1 MEQRDAL
8 LVRLSK
14 FRLFSGHLMD
24 QMGLLYVATYAT
36 TQGFSTGVIDH
47 TPITLATIADTIRE
61 SGARV
66 VGFYVDHENVFPT
79 MSAIGELKAMGLA
92 QLAVVGGPQASVSP
106 WDERI
111 LRESRCDIAVRG
123 EGEEAFTE
131 ILRWFLKGQGSA
143 GEILGVT
150 YRDNGEI
157 RRTPPRPLRQDLDC
171 LPPPDRNLKQIGPTH
186 TGVDY
191 LVTSRGCPYGCA
203 FCYEGRPE
211 ATYRVRSIANVLAEV
226 DQLLQ
231 HRKPSYINILD
242 DTFMVKPSRVM
253 EFCYGLT
260 KLQAKHYKVHWFC
273 EGRANVIAKHPEMIQ
288 AAVEAGLSR
297 VQLGVETGT
306 QAVLDAY
313 RKDLTLDQIRSAV
326 KVCGEAGVLSIFG
339 NFIVGGAFE
348 TWNTIQATIA
358 FMQEL
363 HDLAPGRFE
372 TSSTIYTPYP
382 GTAMYDHPELFGLAT
397 LDQDCVTGPGDN
409 YPFTRTA
416 ALSKWEILHA
426 RQLFLEAV
434 SKKMMD
440 LLPKL
445 PYEVLQEHVSANY
458 RIRLRTAWFS
468 MIEQI
473 FHYQKYF
480 NMPYQ
485 EEYLHFRELPAD
497 RFESFKPVRTV
508 MIGAS
513 QDGEL
518 IVNLGYKKLQ
528 LNEVGTFI
536 LEHSY
541 GKLTNAAIIDR
552 VWRRYFS
559 QADRE
564 VVREIVR
571 EFFSMLDSERVV
583 VFTLV

>member
-1 MEQRDAL
+1 MQTRDAL
-8 LVRLSK
+8 VVRLSK

-36 TQGFSTGVIDH
+36 SHGFRTGVIDH
-47 TPITLATIADTIRE
+47 TPITLATIADAIRQ

-66 VGFYVDHENVFPT
+66 VGFYVDHENVYPT
-79 MSAIGELKAMGLA
+79 MSAINELKAIGLA
-92 QLAVVGGPQASVSP
+92 ELAVVGGPQASVAP

-111 LRESRCDIAVRG
+111 LRESKCDIAVRG
-123 EGEEAFTE
+123 EGEEAFAE
-131 ILRWFLKGQGSA
+131 ILRWFIQEQGSL
-143 GEILGVT
+143 GKILGIT
-150 YRDNGEI
+150 YRENGEI
-157 RRTPPRPLRQDLDC
+157 RKTLDRPLYQDLDR
-171 LPPPDRNLKQIGPTH
+171 LPSPDRDLKQLGPAR

-211 ATYRVRSIANVLAEV
+211 AKYRTRSIPNVLAEV
-226 DQLLQ
+226 EQLLQ

-242 DTFMVKPSRVM
+242 DTFMVDPARVF
-253 EFCYGLT
+253 EFCAGLNNLRE
-260 KLQAKHYKVHWFC
+260 KYYKVHWFC
-273 EGRANVIAKHPEMIQ
+273 EGRANIISKHPEMIQ

-297 VQLGVETGT
+297 IQVGVETGT
-306 QAVLDAY
+306 QSILNAY
-313 RKDLTLDQIRSAV
+313 RKNLTLDQIRNAV
-326 KVCGEAGVLSIFG
+326 SVCGKTGVLSIFG
-339 NFIVGGAFE
+339 NFIIGGAFE
-348 TWNTIQATIA
+348 TNETIQATIA
-358 FMQEL
+358 FMNEL

-382 GTAMYDHPELFGLAT
+382 GTAMYEHPELFGLET
-397 LDQDCVTGPGDN
+397 LDADCVTGPGDN
-409 YPFTRTA
+409 YPFTRTV

-434 SKKMMD
+434 SKKMLD
-440 LLPKL
+440 LLPNL
-445 PYEVLQEHVSANY
+445 PYDLLQEHVSANY

-480 NMPYQ
+480 NMPYE
-485 EEYLHFRELPAD
+485 EEYLHLRELPSE

-513 QDGEL
+513 HDGGL
-518 IVNLGYKKLQ
+518 MVNLGYKKLQ
-528 LNEVGTFI
+528 LNNIGTFI
-536 LEHSY
+536 MEHSY
-541 GKLTNAAIIDR
+541 GKLTNKAIIDC
-552 VWRRYFS
+552 VWRRYF
-559 QADRE
+559 RE
-564 VVREIVR
+564 SNRGVASDIVR
-571 EFFSMLDSERVV
+571 EFFDLLDSEKLI